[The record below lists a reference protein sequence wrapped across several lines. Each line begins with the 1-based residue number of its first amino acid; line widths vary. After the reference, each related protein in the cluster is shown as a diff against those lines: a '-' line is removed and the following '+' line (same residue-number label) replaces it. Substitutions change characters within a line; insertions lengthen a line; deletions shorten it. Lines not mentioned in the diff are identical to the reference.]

1 MVEMPRMKELPLRL
15 AMTVMAGSLFYS
27 APAAPESRGPGSSA
41 SVRIIDGPRVE
52 RVDPGFAIVRW
63 TTNTPGGSPVR
74 VGVVNYGT
82 DRLNLNQTASSPIRL
97 NPDHPRTVFRVRM
110 EALKAK
116 TTYYYAVDSTDF
128 NGKSDGA
135 KSKIKRF
142 TTP

>member
-1 MVEMPRMKELPLRL
+1 MVKLPRMKELPLRL

-82 DRLNLNQTASSPIRL
+82 DRLNLKTHPLRLTEREPPRPGYGELLVRVAARGVCRSS
-97 NPDHPRTVFRVRM
+97 V
-110 EALKAK
+110 AK
-116 TTYYYAVDSTDF
+116 
-128 NGKSDGA
+128 
-135 KSKIKRF
+135 
-142 TTP
+142 